1 MRFWRALAL
10 AVPIGGALAG
20 AAAAESLIAS
30 LSTSRVAITSNYTG
44 GSIVVFGAIERDG
57 QTVSRSGSY
66 DIVVTVRGARQSLV
80 VREKEPYGPIWI
92 NRTQQRFVEVPLFL
106 AVLSSRP
113 VTEITTDVL
122 RHRLRIGIE
131 AIVAAP
137 DFTAD
142 RGGRH
147 IPFRQA
153 LVRLRE
159 QEQLYQEVPRGVT
172 FLTPSLFRGA
182 VPLPAIAPPGAY
194 EVDVALFADS
204 VLLARAF
211 TNFELVKTGFEQQ
224 VAHWSR
230 EWSMVYGLAVAAI
243 ALAFGWTASVIFRR
257 D

>member
-1 MRFWRALAL
+1 MRLWRAASL
-10 AVPIGGALAG
+10 AVLIAGALAG
-20 AAAAESLIAS
+20 AARAESLTAS

-44 GSIVVFGAIERDG
+44 GSIVVFGAIERDA
-57 QTVSRSGSY
+57 QTVSRAGSY
-66 DIVVTVRGARQSLV
+66 DIVITVRGARHSLV
-80 VREKEPYGPIWI
+80 VREKGPLGPIWI
-92 NRTQQRFVEVPLFL
+92 NQAEQRFVDVPLFL

-113 VTEITTDVL
+113 VDEITTPIL

-137 DFTAD
+137 DFTAE
-142 RGGRH
+142 RGGRDM
-147 IPFRQA
+147 PFRQA

-159 QEQLYQEVPRGVT
+159 QEGLYQQVPRGVT
-172 FLTPSLFRGA
+172 FLTPSLFRAA
-182 VPLPAIAPPGAY
+182 VPLPATAPPGQY
-194 EVDVALFADS
+194 EVDIALFADS

-224 VAHWSR
+224 VALLSRHWS
-230 EWSMVYGLAVAAI
+230 VLYGLAVGAI